1 METKSYP
8 VEVLKPFDLELLEV
22 QQTADRKGFCIEDD
36 EEYVEACYLLT
47 QATGDGVT
55 SLGLVR
61 MMELVHACCVRYLD

>member
-47 QATGDGVT
+47 EATLSGVT

>member
-1 METKSYP
+1 METTIYP

-36 EEYVEACYLLT
+36 EDYIEACYLLT
-47 QATGDGVT
+47 EATFSGVT

>member
-1 METKSYP
+1 MKTIIYP

-22 QQTADRKGFCIEDD
+22 QQVADKKGFCIEDD
-36 EEYVEACYLLT
+36 EDYIEACTLLT
-47 QATGDGVT
+47 EATFSGVT